1 MVCCHHDTCLESV
14 KGRNSVMEQNTK
26 EIHYIQ
32 ASSGWRSL
40 RLRELWEYRELLY
53 FLTLR
58 DIKVRYKQTIL
69 GAAWAIIQPTMTMIV
84 FSIFFGSLAGIP
96 SDEIPYPIFTYA
108 ALVPWTFFANG
119 LSNASNSLVAES
131 ALLTKVYFPRLI
143 IPISQIA
150 AGLLDLAIAF
160 SVLIV
165 LMVFYQITPTI
176 HILFIPLFVVL
187 AVITALGGG
196 LWFAALNVQFRDVR
210 YVIPF
215 AVQFLLFASPVAYP
229 SSLIKSDLL
238 RNLYSLNPMVGVIEG
253 FRWALLKDGS
263 APDLSIINSVVVAT
277 LLFVTGVFYFKRI
290 EKTFADVV

>member
-1 MVCCHHDTCLESV
+1 
-14 KGRNSVMEQNTK
+14 MEQNTK